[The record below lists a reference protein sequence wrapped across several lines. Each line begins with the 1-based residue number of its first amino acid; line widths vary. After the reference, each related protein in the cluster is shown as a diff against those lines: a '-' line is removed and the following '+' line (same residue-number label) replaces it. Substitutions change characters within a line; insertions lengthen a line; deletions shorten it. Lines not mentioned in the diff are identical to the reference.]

1 MNDIEIKKIIS
12 FQDGDLIHISIQDPS
27 EMESIV
33 NVLNQLNKK
42 PILFFSFPNGQK
54 FEIEKIPEEIMNE
67 HGWFKK

>member
-1 MNDIEIKKIIS
+1 MNAIEIKKIIS

-33 NVLNQLNKK
+33 SELKELNKK
-42 PILFFSFPNGQK
+42 LILFFSSPNRQK